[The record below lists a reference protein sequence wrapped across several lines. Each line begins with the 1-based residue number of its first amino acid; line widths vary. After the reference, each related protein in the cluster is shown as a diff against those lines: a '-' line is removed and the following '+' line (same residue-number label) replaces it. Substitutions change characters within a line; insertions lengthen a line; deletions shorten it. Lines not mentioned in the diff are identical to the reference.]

1 MKLAIAFDVYGTLI
15 DTNGVLETL
24 EALIGDRA
32 EAFSRTW
39 RDKQL
44 EYSFRRG
51 LMQRYLPFPVCT
63 RQALEYCC
71 AVHRVALTDG
81 QKQRLMG
88 AYGELPAFA
97 DVSAALAQ
105 LKASRH
111 RLFAFSNG
119 TREAVGALLARAG
132 IAGAF
137 EGVVSCDDIGSFKPD
152 PAVYA
157 HLLEVPGVTADR
169 AWLISGNPFDVIG
182 ARSAGWHAA
191 WVRRSDDAV
200 FDPWGIEPDCTIA
213 GLAELSAV
221 MPD

>member
-24 EALIGDRA
+24 EELIGDEA
-32 EAFSRTW
+32 AAFSRTW

-51 LMQRYLPFPVCT
+51 LMQRYEPFPVCT
-63 RQALEYCC
+63 EQALEYCC
-71 AVHRVALTDG
+71 AFHRVDLDDG
-81 QKQRLMG
+81 QKRRLMDV
-88 AYGELPAFA
+88 YGQLPAFG
-97 DVSAALAQ
+97 DVEAALAK
-105 LKASRH
+105 LNAHNH

-119 TREAVGALLARAG
+119 TREAVDALLARAG

-137 EGVVSCDDIGSFKPD
+137 EGVVSCDEIGSFKPD

-157 HLLEVPGVTADR
+157 HFLRVAGAAADR
-169 AWLISGNPFDVIG
+169 TWLISGNPFDIIG

-191 WVRRSDDAV
+191 WVRRSEDAL
-200 FDPWGIEPDCTIA
+200 FDPWGVEPDFTVG
-213 GLAELSAV
+213 GLDELAAA
-221 MPD
+221 MPG